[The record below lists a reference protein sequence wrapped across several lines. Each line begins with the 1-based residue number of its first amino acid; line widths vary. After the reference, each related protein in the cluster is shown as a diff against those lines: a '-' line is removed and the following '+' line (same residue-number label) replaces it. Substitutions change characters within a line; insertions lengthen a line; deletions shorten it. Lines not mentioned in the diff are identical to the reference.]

1 VPFSRVV
8 LVGMMGAGKTTVGR
22 ALAARL
28 GWPYRDNDAA
38 LLRLTGR
45 SGPDLLAS
53 AGVEALHEAEAAV
66 LLDALAA
73 SDPQVVAAP
82 GSAVLSPALR
92 VRLAAEPVVWLRASV
107 ATLAARV
114 AADAARPLLPSSAVA
129 GATEAAGAVAALLAA
144 RGPGFAEVA
153 SYVVDVDGLSP
164 AEVASRIA
172 FWVSEG

>member
-38 LLRLTGR
+38 LLRLAGR
-45 SGPDLLAS
+45 SAPELLAS
-53 AGVEALHEAEAAV
+53 AGVEALHEAEGAV

-73 SDPQVVAAP
+73 PDPIVVAAP

-92 VRLAAEPVVWLRASV
+92 ARLAAEPVVWLRASV

-114 AADAARPLLPSSAVA
+114 AADPARPLLPSSDTGVS
-129 GATEAAGAVAALLAA
+129 EAARAVRALLAA
-144 RGPGFAEVA
+144 REPGFAEVA
-153 SYVVDVDGLSP
+153 SYVVDVDGLTP